1 MLRRI
6 RGRSSFQADAE
17 VVFSQRDPALPAP
30 HASVIALAKILAKQA
45 AREFFRSASN
55 PSADLPT
62 LESQNTP
69 THKQRRDKKS

>member
-6 RGRSSFQADAE
+6 RDRSSFQVNAE
-17 VVFSQRDPALPAP
+17 VVSSQRGPALPAP

-55 PSADLPT
+55 PAAVLPT